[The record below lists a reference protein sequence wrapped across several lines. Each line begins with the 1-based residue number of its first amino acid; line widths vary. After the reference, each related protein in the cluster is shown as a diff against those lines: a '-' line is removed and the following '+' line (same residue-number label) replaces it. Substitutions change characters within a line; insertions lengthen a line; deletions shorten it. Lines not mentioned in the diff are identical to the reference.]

1 MGGWSLINSTYVYR
15 YIVSVVCVCSALENI
30 TAATEAAEADDD
42 EERDHTRT
50 EDKLA
55 PEMGTNDVGSFG
67 SNSSSTT
74 DAQTLGSVCGW
85 KASRGQSLLL
95 LLLLFGRGQ

>member
-1 MGGWSLINSTYVYR
+1 MVPHKFYLCL

-30 TAATEAAEADDD
+30 TATEAAEADDD

-67 SNSSSTT
+67 SNSSSTN

-85 KASRGQSLLL
+85 IASRGQSLLL
-95 LLLLFGRGQ
+95 RLLLGRGQ